1 MEFCSSPLWDV
12 NLTWYN
18 DNPDFTPCFHDTV
31 LVYAPAVLLWLTA
44 AVEVAKCRNSR
55 SRAVP
60 TTTLTVARLWLIAAL
75 ILLSL
80 VDLLLELVFG
90 LSSVAAAAAPVVSAL
105 TFTLSL
111 ALSRLSMSR
120 GRPTSA
126 VQFVFYTVTA
136 AAATFTFTSVV
147 RFPGT
152 VWRRDQFAIFVI
164 YYAVL
169 MATYF
174 LHFWADDP
182 PKYIDMSRKF
192 SISQVTQVFD
202 SSSLSLQNKLRRRAL
217 I

>member
-1 MEFCSSPLWDV
+1 MESI
-12 NLTWYN
+12 T
-18 DNPDFTPCFHDTV
+18 
-31 LVYAPAVLLWLTA
+31 
-44 AVEVAKCRNSR
+44 
-55 SRAVP
+55 
-60 TTTLTVARLWLIAAL
+60 
-75 ILLSL
+75 
-80 VDLLLELVFG
+80 VDLLLELVYG
-90 LSSVAAAAAPVVSAL
+90 LSSVAAAVAPVVGAL
-105 TFTLSL
+105 TYTLSL

-120 GRPTSA
+120 GRPTSS

-164 YYAVL
+164 YYAVQ
-169 MATYF
+169 MVTYF

-182 PKYIDMSRKF
+182 PKYIDMSRKL

-202 SSSLSLQNKLRRRAL
+202 SSSHSLQNKLRRLAL